1 VLADYGGKDL
11 RKRNNII
18 HGKLHIFCI
27 KLMNCLNVPQVSHL
41 LLPYANTH
49 NFHPCDV
56 NKTTKVKVLILVV
69 LVLIQ
74 DQDQNHEIW
83 S

>member
-1 VLADYGGKDL
+1 
-11 RKRNNII
+11 
-18 HGKLHIFCI
+18 
-27 KLMNCLNVPQVSHL
+27 MNCLNVPQVSHL